1 MGSNI
6 ITNSGDLT
14 PTRPP
19 KHQTK
24 PIFKNFNNLWS
35 SISVSLFVV
44 VVVFIVAINFFCRWN
59 GCWRSWKRWQHW
71 WVSIYNARD
80 GPSLQQHV
88 ELRVVPGGVVLRRCV
103 SRSRLWKSRCC
114 FAQRRSGAV
123 FHGRLHIEWRIL
135 LGLGSGIHC
144 GRRLEHSLRAASRT
158 TVPGTPPKGKVGMLQ
173 ITIKT

>member
-6 ITNSGDLT
+6 ITNSGDLN
-14 PTRPP
+14 PAPPPP

-24 PIFKNFNNLWS
+24 PIFKNFNICDHQFRWACS
-35 SISVSLFVV
+35 SSSFLLLRSIFFVDGTDAEEV
-44 VVVFIVAINFFCRWN
+44 GRDGSIDE
-59 GCWRSWKRWQHW
+59 
-71 WVSIYNARD
+71 SIYNARD

-88 ELRVVPGGVVLRRCV
+88 ELRVVPGGVVLRRSV

-114 FAQRRSGAV
+114 FAQRRSGVV
-123 FHGRLHIEWRIL
+123 FHGRLHVQWRIL
-135 LGLGSGIHC
+135 LGLRSGIHC
-144 GRRLEHSLRAASRT
+144 GRRLEHCLRAASRT